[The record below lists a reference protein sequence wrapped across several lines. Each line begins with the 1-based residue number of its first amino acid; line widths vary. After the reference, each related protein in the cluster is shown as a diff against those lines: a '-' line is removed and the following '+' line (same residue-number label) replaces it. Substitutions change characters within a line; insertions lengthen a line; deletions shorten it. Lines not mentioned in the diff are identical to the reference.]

1 GSVIGVLRGTVMSRG
16 PDKIVLGVGGVGFE
30 ITMTPRD
37 LGRLAEREAEMSLHT
52 HLHVR
57 EDALDLYGFVEQV
70 DRDLFRLLLG
80 ASGVGPK
87 LAMAMMASLRTDEI
101 RRAVVSED
109 AAALTVVP
117 GIGSRSAQKLILEL
131 RPRIVGVE
139 ADVMGSGTRAQI
151 RDALEGLGYAPTE
164 LREVVASLP
173 EDLSVEESL
182 RLALKELGKR

>member
-1 GSVIGVLRGTVMSRG
+1 VIGVLRGTVMSRG